1 MLVFPFVLLVGDLPE
16 LRFQALLF
24 VVLGGDGHGVVLQVL
39 GRHKVVFLP
48 QVLELL
54 LVFLGEVLELLLVF
68 LGEAYPD

>member
-24 VVLGGDGHGVVLQVL
+24 VVLGGDGHGVVLLQSL
-39 GRHKVVFLP
+39 GSNALLALE

-54 LVFLGEVLELLLVF
+54 LVFPLVLLCRH
-68 LGEAYPD
+68 